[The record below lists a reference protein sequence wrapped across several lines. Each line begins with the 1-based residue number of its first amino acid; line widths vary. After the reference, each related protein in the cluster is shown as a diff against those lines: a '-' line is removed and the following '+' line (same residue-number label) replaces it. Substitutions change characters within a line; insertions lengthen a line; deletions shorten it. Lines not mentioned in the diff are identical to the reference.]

1 METESLAQFWKD
13 ILIPENRKNADRKS
27 SLDRLA
33 QQEWVIEY
41 LKKNYRSIFSGKNGA
56 VFSEKD
62 VSDFLYYSRGRE
74 ITQNF
79 LVRLKFLIKGLEK
92 GKSLYQWEKVIVP
105 TVPIAAPREPSRFT
119 PENFRQLNA
128 IKPLQ
133 SSFCACLEKPTSD
146 QPSLAIGNI
155 LLSAVL
161 YGGLL
166 DQKWLTPL
174 LRGLPDRVR
183 IHGDIMWV
191 DLQRAYIYPKKAEQP
206 EKAKYV
212 HHRWFPDP
220 LTQSLI
226 IHIHKNNSR
235 HLETCSQLDAVFCLK
250 LVIQNLIP
258 DVFNRP
264 TISELF
270 KGAATWLGLR
280 IPSFLVSYAAGKTTS
295 VSLPPHVWTRLLT
308 DKPVQSHEEVQE
320 DSPSDLPLR
329 RNGVI
334 KSTSFDPYKQ
344 EILRKQLASLLGNAR
359 RNRTTCVPARE
370 SLVTFY
376 EENAYEMVPVLQML
390 CNWAV
395 ELLTRLPEIVNGR
408 KSKAALQPSSVGTY
422 LSAIDKELIA
432 CAGHYDISKYDP
444 EGLRDF
450 YFDVVKAVK
459 SKKQKYTAGVNLALF
474 HFYLIRNYEA
484 PNIDMNGIA
493 GKKGPPELGVDANIL
508 SPFMFKQVLFELGWC
523 VKRKSRLQTL
533 RCLITILGFRCG
545 LRRSEAT
552 GLRIGD
558 LLGEISPEIFVRT
571 NWLNRTKTRDA
582 TRRIPSHL
590 LLEWNELD
598 TLMAW
603 KEMRISEE
611 GTNCLDAPLFG
622 TPGNPNPTDANDI
635 FIQINEVLRYITGDH
650 RMRFHHLRHSF
661 DNRLLILLLS
671 NELFN
676 GNKTGPIY
684 KLSEFHLPLHE
695 LKSDLFGNM
704 NQGRQFLYGMSS
716 LIGHADP
723 ATSLLHYLHLCD
735 WILGQ
740 VFRNHTAQPNLTP
753 DVIMRVTGIKRA
765 MLFRSRADSS
775 TTSWVMGSFVDRM
788 VKHVRSNFPDPLSG
802 CVKKLELL
810 PNSLPVK
817 ETNKLPDWHLIKHV
831 LMHYQEQGKSAADIA
846 KHLMLDQDEVNRWCT
861 TANAIRGAVTNNG
874 HLRHVTALQLEQI
887 KSKNTQTTFPSS
899 LKPLEERKLVDLIFR
914 KVSTI
919 KEDKINEIRNGIS
932 TFINHYNFR
941 QGFLRFKSLDDA
953 KRYRSFL
960 KMIGI
965 NDSMISVSM
974 FSAKSIPHSDGIRE
988 HHAWLKEIQI
998 DVKQLISVGRQHY
1011 KGKHEC
1017 SIGFVI
1023 ALKKMRGLQPTKK
1036 SMKSPIKET
1045 IKTQTS
1051 QTIYGFRYAIYMLAI
1066 VFGVTP
1072 ETSFANE

>member
-1 METESLAQFWKD
+1 MDTESLAQFWKD
-13 ILIPENRKNADRKS
+13 ILIPENEKNSDRKS
-27 SLDRLA
+27 SLDRRA
-33 QQEWVIEY
+33 QKEWVIGY
-41 LKKNYRSIFSGKNGA
+41 LKRYYPSIYSGTNGA

-62 VSDFLYYSRGRE
+62 VTDFLHYSRGRE

-79 LVRLKFLIKGLEK
+79 LVRLKFFIKGLEK
-92 GKSLYQWEKVIVP
+92 GKSIYQWEEVIVP

-119 PENFRQLNA
+119 PEDFRHLNA

-133 SSFCACLEKPTSD
+133 SSFCSCLEKPTSD
-146 QPSLAIGNI
+146 RPSLAIGNI

-161 YGGLL
+161 YGGLIDL
-166 DQKWLTPL
+166 KWLTPL
-174 LRGLPDRVR
+174 LRGLPDRIK

-191 DLQRAYIYPKKAEQP
+191 DLQRAYIYPKKADQP
-206 EKAKYV
+206 EKTKYV

-226 IHIHKNNSR
+226 INIHKNNSKV
-235 HLETCSQLDAVFCLK
+235 LEACPQLDAVFCLK

-264 TISELF
+264 NISELF

-280 IPSFLVSYAAGKTTS
+280 IPSFLVSYATGKTTS
-295 VSLPPHVWTRLLT
+295 VSLAPHVWTRLLT
-308 DKPVQSHEEVQE
+308 DKPVQFPVEVQE
-320 DSPSDLPLR
+320 DCPSDLPVR
-329 RNGVI
+329 RYGVI
-334 KSTSFDPYKQ
+334 KSTPLDPYRQ
-344 EILRKQLASLLGNAR
+344 EILRKQLASLLGDAR
-359 RNRTTCVPARE
+359 RNGTKCVPARE

-376 EENAYEMVPVLQML
+376 EENADEMFPVLQML
-390 CNWAV
+390 CNWAI

-432 CAGHYDISKYDP
+432 CAGQDDISEYDS

-459 SKKQKYTAGVNLALF
+459 STKQKYTAGVDLALF
-474 HFYLIRNYEA
+474 HYYLIRNYDA

-508 SPFMFKQVLFELGWC
+508 SILMFKQVLLALGWN
-523 VKRKSRLQTL
+523 VKRKSRLQTV
-533 RCLITILGFRCG
+533 RCLTTILGYRCG

-558 LLGEISPEIFVRT
+558 LLGEISPEIFIRT
-571 NWLNRTKTRDA
+571 NRLNRTKTRDA
-582 TRRIPSHL
+582 SRRIPAHL

-598 TLMAW
+598 SLLAW

-611 GTNCLDAPLFG
+611 GANCLDAPLFG
-622 TPGNPNPTDANDI
+622 NPGNPNHTDENDI

-671 NELFN
+671 NELFDK
-676 GNKTGPIY
+676 NKTGPIY
-684 KLSEFHLPLHE
+684 KLSEFHLPLHQ

-716 LIGHADP
+716 LIGHSDP
-723 ATSLLHYLHLCD
+723 ATSLLHYIHLCD

-740 VFRNHTAQPNLTP
+740 MLRNHKAQPNLTP
-753 DVIMRVTGIKRA
+753 DAIMQITGIKRA
-765 MLFRSRADSS
+765 MLFRGRADSS
-775 TTSWVMGSFVDRM
+775 SASWVIGSFVDRM
-788 VKHVRSNFPDPLSG
+788 VKHVRSNFPDTLSG
-802 CVKKLELL
+802 SAKKVELL

-817 ETNKLPDWHLIKHV
+817 ETKRLPDWHLIKHV
-831 LMHYQEQGKSAADIA
+831 LMHYQEQGKPTAEIA
-846 KHLMLDQDEVNRWCT
+846 KHLMLDQEEVNRWCT
-861 TANAIRGAVTNNG
+861 TANAIRGAITSKG
-874 HLRHVTALQLEQI
+874 HLRHITALQLERA
-887 KSKNTQTTFPSS
+887 KSEKIPMTFPSH

-914 KVSTI
+914 KVSAI
-919 KEDKINEIRNGIS
+919 KEDKINEVRNGIS
-932 TFINHYNFR
+932 TFIDHYNFR
-941 QGFLRFKSLDDA
+941 QGFLRFKTLDDA
-953 KRYRSFL
+953 RQFRSFL

-965 NDSMISVSM
+965 NDSMIYVSM
-974 FSAKSIPHSDGIRE
+974 FSEKTIPHSDGIKE

-998 DVKQLISVGRQHY
+998 DAKQLISVGRQHY

-1036 SMKSPIKET
+1036 SKKSPVKET
-1045 IKTQTS
+1045 TKSLGIPMNPT
-1051 QTIYGFRYAIYMLAI
+1051 G
-1066 VFGVTP
+1066 
-1072 ETSFANE
+1072 